1 MKKLFRKLHLWLSV
15 PVGVIISIICLSG
28 AILVFEQEITRAQK
42 PQLYRVENITHCARL
57 KPSEL
62 VARISR
68 QIPDSLQLTA
78 LQYSG
83 RHDETCQV
91 SFTNSGRK
99 TLSVNPYTGEV
110 IGWIEGNRFFQQVRK
125 LHRWLLDA
133 PAQKGEQSFG
143 KTIVGISTLLMVLIL
158 ISGLV
163 IWIPRSRK
171 ALKNRLTLS
180 CNKGWRRFV
189 HDSHVALGFYA
200 TLFLLVMA
208 LTGLTWSFGW
218 YRNAAYSL
226 FGANTQTTAVTGQNK
241 NRQEPAE
248 QQTKQEKPAFN
259 YAVWDN
265 ALAELQMH
273 YPQYKSI
280 KLNMDNAQIAPDPE
294 SAVRRTDTAKF
305 DPENGKIRH
314 IQYYQDLPKSQT
326 LRGWFYAFH
335 TGSWGGIWTKILY
348 FIAAMT
354 GGTLPISGYYL
365 WIKRIRK
372 KQE

>member
-1 MKKLFRKLHLWLSV
+1 MRKIFSKLHLWLSV
-15 PVGVIISIICLSG
+15 PFGVIITIICLSG
-28 AILVFEQEITRAQK
+28 AILVFEQEIIRAQK
-42 PQLYRVENITHCARL
+42 PQLYQVEAISDTSRL

-62 VARISR
+62 VVRIKE
-68 QIPDSLQLTA
+68 QTADSLQLTS
-78 LQYSG
+78 LLYSG
-83 RHDETCQV
+83 FAHETCQAE
-91 SFTNSGRK
+91 FKNSGRK
-99 TLSVNPYTGEV
+99 ILSINPYTGEV

-158 ISGLV
+158 ISGIF
-163 IWIPRSRK
+163 IWIPRTHK
-171 ALKNRLTLS
+171 GLKNRLTLS
-180 CNKGWRRFV
+180 CTKGWRRFV
-189 HDSHVALGFYA
+189 HDNHVALGFYA

-226 FGANTQTTAVTGQNK
+226 FGAEKQTAASERPANEKTAGQQKLQKENLLDY
-241 NRQEPAE
+241 
-248 QQTKQEKPAFN
+248 T
-259 YAVWDN
+259 VWDN
-265 ALAELQMH
+265 ALSELQMY

-280 KLNMDNAQIAPDPE
+280 KLNVNNAQIAPNRK
-294 SAVRRTDTAKF
+294 STMRRTDTAKF
-305 DPENGKIRH
+305 NPANGKIEH
-314 IQYYQDLPKSQT
+314 IQHYQDLPKSQT

-335 TGSWGGIWTKILY
+335 TGSWGGIWTKTLY
-348 FIAAMT
+348 FIAAII